1 MIRAAKAIASSGD
14 TDLTAT
20 DALTAADMV
29 VGKTSGEV
37 IFRFANASDA
47 SFDPNQG
54 SSITN
59 GSNLLTLEAGSDL
72 PLNAYFLGDVNGDY
86 ANQIT

>member
-1 MIRAAKAIASSGD
+1 MK
-14 TDLTAT
+14 
-20 DALTAADMV
+20 
-29 VGKTSGEV
+29 KTYTLYK
-37 IFRFANASDA
+37 
-47 SFDPNQG
+47 
-54 SSITN
+54 ITN